1 MEFKNIQLID
11 NRFIYTAKSN
21 NKYIVTVDYRQSNDL
36 NKPLLKIGLCRDPKI
51 KKRMFESDYMVKEF
65 LEKRRKYKILKIS
78 GKQVNCLLDTTDLK
92 TTKFDDDFKEIK
104 SVFKKYY
111 TENTN
116 RKFEDFDIK
125 LIYDGVINYA
135 INMFKTSW
143 TIVIDPSLKGKISY
157 NKLKRIV
164 LRNNTNR
171 NLEIKV
177 RFQHGKY
184 VPKTIKEE
192 DKEKPKEELKVKA
205 KKTPIEKDSPDEDT
219 EEVKI
224 KTKKEAKKS
233 SIEKDSSEENIEEEG
248 VKRRDIKEIKGKKQ
262 KRAIKKEVS
271 VSSESDEDLKL
282 KTNKRRAPKKK
293 VSDVLE

>member
-21 NKYIVTVDYRQSNDL
+21 NKYIVTVDYRQSKDL
-36 NKPLLKIGLCRDPKI
+36 NTPLLKIGLCRDPKI
-51 KKRMFESDYMVKEF
+51 KKRMFENDYMVKEF

-219 EEVKI
+219 EEVKV

-248 VKRRDIKEIKGKKQ
+248 IKRRDIKEIKGKKQ
-262 KRAIKKEVS
+262 KRVIKKEVS
-271 VSSESDEDLKL
+271 ISSESDEDLKL

-293 VSDVLE
+293 VNDVLE

>member
-21 NKYIVTVDYRQSNDL
+21 NKYIVTVDYRQTKDL
-36 NKPLLKIGLCRDPKI
+36 NTPLLKIGLCRDPKI
-51 KKRMFESDYMVKEF
+51 KKRMFENDYMVKDF
-65 LEKRRKYKILKIS
+65 LEQRRKYKILKVS
-78 GKQVNCLLDTTDLK
+78 GKQVNCLLDTSDLK
-92 TTKFDDDFKEIK
+92 TTKFNDDFKEIK

-111 TENTN
+111 AESIN

-157 NKLKRIV
+157 NKLKRLV
-164 LRNNTNR
+164 LKNNTNR
-171 NLEIKV
+171 NLDIKV

-184 VPKTIKEE
+184 VPKTSKEE
-192 DKEKPKEELKVKA
+192 DKEKPKEEIKVKA
-205 KKTPIEKDSPDEDT
+205 KKTPVEKDSSESD
-219 EEVKI
+219 EEVKV

-262 KRAIKKEVS
+262 KRVIKKEAS
-271 VSSESDEDLKL
+271 ISSESDEDLKL
-282 KTNKRRAPKKK
+282 KTKRRAPKKK